1 MNSQRELDSILSEI
15 RSSKNVQ
22 KMNNFIQHGSV
33 STFEHCENVAKISY
47 LIDKCFLLHSDM
59 NVLLTGAMLHD
70 FYLYDWHEEGDGS
83 HHFHGFTHAKR
94 ALENAKKE
102 FNIDDETG
110 HVIYCHMW
118 PLNLER
124 LPMSKEAWIV
134 CIADKIVS
142 LQESFFRRHL

>member
-33 STFEHCENVAKISY
+33 STFEHCENVAKLSY

>member
-1 MNSQRELDSILSEI
+1 MNSQREFDAILSKI
-15 RSSKNVQ
+15 KSSENVQ
-22 KMNNFIQHGSV
+22 KMNNYIQHGSV
-33 STFEHCENVAKISY
+33 STFEHCENVAKLSY
-47 LIDKCFLLHSDM
+47 LIDKYFLLHSDM
-59 NVLLTGAMLHD
+59 KVLLTGAMLHD
-70 FYLYDWHEEGDGS
+70 FYLYDWHEKGDGS

-94 ALENAKKE
+94 AFENAKKE

-142 LQESFFRRHL
+142 LQESFFRRRF

>member
-1 MNSQRELDSILSEI
+1 MNSQRELDSILSVIKSNE
-15 RSSKNVQ
+15 NVQ
-22 KMNNFIQHGSV
+22 KMNNYIQHGSV
-33 STFEHCENVAKISY
+33 STFEHCENVAKLSY

-70 FYLYDWHEEGDGS
+70 FYLYDWHEVGDGS

-142 LQESFFRRHL
+142 LQESLFRRHL

>member
-1 MNSQRELDSILSEI
+1 MNSQRELDSILSVI
-15 RSSKNVQ
+15 KSSENVQ
-22 KMNNFIQHGSV
+22 KMNNYIQHGSV
-33 STFEHCENVAKISY
+33 STFEHCENVAKLSY

-70 FYLYDWHEEGDGS
+70 FYLYDWHEVGDGS

-142 LQESFFRRHL
+142 LQESLFRRHL